1 MELLESAFDKE
12 LKKLK
17 NNDLKQFTTFAF
29 GNLHAILRRTQQVIG
44 GAIGGD
50 YGWVAFRKEWYSTTW
65 KWITIPDGTTQKRV
79 SRKWCSLFLTHPRW
93 RGDSTAC
100 AEWAL
105 PLTLPI
111 LHSAK
116 FDLFRR
122 FNIEPILP
130 TQNLLS
136 RIRRSSESKSRK
148 DSPSLKT
155 TSFRLQLY
163 LIANPTLCSQL
174 WNWHF
179 LNDSTAI
186 EETSAILRLVI
197 SFGRRS
203 WTNIHYLR
211 IRSFWFV
218 VRTTQQDHFTQTIL
232 CISFI
237 TI

>member
-1 MELLESAFDKE
+1 MIFSHLEINYDSWWHHAKE
-12 LKKLK
+12 
-17 NNDLKQFTTFAF
+17 
-29 GNLHAILRRTQQVIG
+29 
-44 GAIGGD
+44 
-50 YGWVAFRKEWYSTTW
+50 S
-65 KWITIPDGTTQKRV
+65 ITKV
-79 SRKWCSLFLTHPRW
+79 MLSFFLTHTRW
-93 RGDSTAC
+93 RGDSAAC
-100 AEWAL
+100 AEWA
-105 PLTLPI
+105 PPTKPI

-211 IRSFWFV
+211 IRSFWLV
-218 VRTTQQDHFTQTIL
+218 VRSTQQDHFTQTIL